1 MIWFFRVE
9 TQNVQWEFFRSPD
22 VGHSSVDI
30 RRYMAVWV
38 TCMMCVYTLCLVGNC
53 NTLLSCVSDVGFGL
67 AALPVLMLVGNVMMG
82 DWV

>member
-1 MIWFFRVE
+1 
-9 TQNVQWEFFRSPD
+9 
-22 VGHSSVDI
+22 
-30 RRYMAVWV
+30 MAVWV